1 MNHMKQQNCTDFSS
15 LLDAWLDGDL
25 SQEDADSLQEHLS
38 VCPDCQVE
46 LQIALKIR
54 EAFPKLEETEV
65 PVDFAAGVM
74 AEIHRRSEQGS
85 SAKTSSRIKLKWVT
99 RTLPVL
105 AACLAL
111 AIVLWA
117 LPMQKNTPVNNIS
130 SDSSGNLITRD
141 AVPETRQNTSDYQ
154 DTNNH
159 QKPSEESEN
168 PSKPPESKESSK
180 TTDSPDLSKG
190 SDTSPKHSDKDK
202 EDGENQA
209 SDPALASGPEQP
221 EPDGNNNSAENS
233 PTDIDSN
240 SGENQEPI
248 EDYHLLS
255 PSSMPP
261 VPEIMPYSN
270 DPKSANEN
278 NPDQDY
284 QPSESVPVT
293 AFLTQ
298 EEMILL
304 AENGCTV
311 LSDYA
316 PGIPYD
322 DGQGITGTE
331 YILSYSDFSL
341 VLKMLNRSVP
351 DDTEENIYHVIIL
364 NQ

>member
-1 MNHMKQQNCTDFSS
+1 MNHMKRQDCADFTS
-15 LLDAWLDGDL
+15 LLDAWLDGEL

-38 VCPDCQVE
+38 VCPDCQAE

-54 EAFPKLEETEV
+54 EAFPKLDETEV

-99 RTLPVL
+99 RTIPAL

-111 AIVLWA
+111 AAVLWA
-117 LPMQKNTPVNNIS
+117 LPMQKNTPTNHTLS
-130 SDSSGNLITRD
+130 SDSSGNLMTRD
-141 AVPETRQNTSDYQ
+141 AAPETRQNTSDSQ
-154 DTNNH
+154 NTNNH
-159 QKPSEESEN
+159 QKPNKESEN
-168 PSKPPESKESSK
+168 PDKPPESKESSE
-180 TTDSPDLSKG
+180 TTGSPDLSKEFDG
-190 SDTSPKHSDKDK
+190 FEHFN
-202 EDGENQA
+202 GENQS
-209 SDPALASGPEQP
+209 SDPAPASEPEQP
-221 EPDGNNNSAENS
+221 EPDDNGNLAEN
-233 PTDIDSN
+233 PPADIRSN
-240 SGENQEPI
+240 PEKNQGTI
-248 EDYHLLS
+248 EDYHLPS
-255 PSSMPP
+255 PSSMSP

-270 DPKSANEN
+270 DPESANEN

-284 QPSESVPVT
+284 PPSESVPVT

-304 AENGCTV
+304 TENGCTV

-316 PGIPYD
+316 PGTPYD

-351 DDTEENIYHVIIL
+351 DDAEENIYHVIIL